1 MLLERG
7 TVGKIVAL
15 TMSLTSQIKDKN
27 SPVRQFLEKYEN
39 KSGMR
44 WCLALHLQ
52 SAKPIL
58 PLSFEPELKTAYS
71 FMGTATDYL
80 LRYTIQGNR
89 LCFEDSFAYKP
100 IKSRDTL
107 IVWEAERI
115 IRPEFFQALFEIGK
129 FYLDGRDAIDEQSAY
144 SATALAVLE
153 HYYRSGHLPKIL
165 LSPISKEKEAW
176 INGLDGESLNHKTA
190 WYFYDTFY
198 QSLGGKLYAQE
209 IAKLVMLFARVIHDP
224 NSELYKASI
233 WVGDQSLVN
242 SKLVGG
248 ADIDCVI
255 ECNDRYVLT
264 DIKTTLEP
272 LSITHFQ
279 QLLGYALLFD
289 PDKDGFE
296 FSDIGFYHSRSASFR
311 FLPTEQAIKE
321 CFPSFVSINHAREV
335 FVSELKK
342 SSQHG
347 NRAIHLNVKAK

>member
-1 MLLERG
+1 M
-7 TVGKIVAL
+7 AA
-15 TMSLTSQIKDKN
+15 MSLTSQLKQKN
-27 SPVRQFLEKYEN
+27 SPVRQFFEKHED

-52 SAKPIL
+52 STKPIL
-58 PLSFEPELKTAYS
+58 PLSYEPELKTTYS

-80 LRYTIQGNR
+80 LRYTIQENK

-100 IKSRDTL
+100 IKSRDSL
-107 IVWEAERI
+107 IVWKAERI

-129 FYLDGRDAIDEQSAY
+129 FYLDGRDAIDEQSIY

-153 HYYRSGHLPKIL
+153 HYYRSGHFPTIL
-165 LSPISKEKEAW
+165 VSPISKEKEAW
-176 INGLDGESLNHKTA
+176 INDLDGESLNHKTA
-190 WYFYDTFY
+190 WYFFDTFY

-209 IAKLVMLFARVIHDP
+209 IAKLVMLFASAIRDP

-233 WVGDQSLVN
+233 WSGSQSLVN

-248 ADIDCVI
+248 ADLDCVI

-279 QLLGYALLFD
+279 QLLSYALLYD
-289 PDKDGFE
+289 SSKDGFE
-296 FSDIGFYHSRSASFR
+296 FSDIGFYHSRSGSFR
-311 FLPTEQAIKE
+311 FLPIKQVIKE
-321 CFPSFVSINHAREV
+321 CFPGFASLEHAREV
-335 FVSELKK
+335 FVSEIRQ
-342 SSQHG
+342 SSQNG
-347 NRAIHLNVKAK
+347 ISIK